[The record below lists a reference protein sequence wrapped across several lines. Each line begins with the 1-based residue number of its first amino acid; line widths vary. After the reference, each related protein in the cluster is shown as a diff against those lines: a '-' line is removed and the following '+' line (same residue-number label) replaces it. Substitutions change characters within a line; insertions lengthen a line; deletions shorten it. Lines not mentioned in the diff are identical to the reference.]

1 MSSETD
7 DQPPKSFPTAR
18 ESRLLFSSPLFEK
31 GWVWLAG
38 AGPGD
43 PSLLTLQLYDALG
56 KADFIVYD
64 FLVSEAI
71 LALVPSSVERLYAG
85 KRGGK
90 PSPSQRDITETL
102 ITSARAGRRVLR
114 LKGGDPFLFAR
125 GGEEA
130 LALANAGIP
139 FRVLPGI
146 SAAPAAL
153 AYAGIPLTHRDYNSS
168 ITFLTGHDLTGAL
181 PRKIRWNMLAG
192 SAEVLVF
199 YMVMKHIATIV
210 RKLLAAGRDP
220 QEPVAFIRNATLP
233 DQTIAVGVLKDAV
246 DTAKRFSPPVV
257 FVVGSVVG
265 LHEQLAW
272 WSPPSEFPRSRGK
285 S

>member
-1 MSSETD
+1 M
-7 DQPPKSFPTAR
+7 PFSFTV
-18 ESRLLFSSPLFEK
+18 FEK

-56 KADFIVYD
+56 KADFVVYD

-71 LALVPSSVERLYAG
+71 LALVPSNVERLYAG

-90 PSPSQRDITETL
+90 PSPAQRDITETL
-102 ITSARAGRRVLR
+102 ITHARAGRRVLR

-130 LALANAGIP
+130 LALADAGIP

-153 AYAGIPLTHRDYNSS
+153 AYAGIPLTHREYNSS

-181 PRKIRWNMLAG
+181 PSKIRWKMLAS

-199 YMVMKHIATIV
+199 YMAMKHIAIIV
-210 RKLLAAGRDP
+210 KKLLAAGRDP
-220 QEPVAFIRNATLP
+220 QEPVAFIRNATLA
-233 DQTIAVGVLKDAV
+233 DQTIDVGVLENAV
-246 DTAKRFSPPVV
+246 DTAKRFPPPVV
-257 FVVGSVVG
+257 FVVGRVVE
-265 LHEQLAW
+265 LHKRLAW
-272 WSPPSEFPRSRGK
+272 WSPHGGVSK
-285 S
+285 

>member
-1 MSSETD
+1 MSSEKD
-7 DQPPKSFPTAR
+7 DNALER
-18 ESRLLFSSPLFEK
+18 SPLVREHRLPLSFAVFEK

-56 KADFIVYD
+56 KADLVVYD
-64 FLVSEAI
+64 FLVSESI
-71 LALVPSSVERLYAG
+71 LGLVPSDVELLYAG

-90 PSPSQRDITETL
+90 PSPSQRDITDTL
-102 ITSARAGRRVLR
+102 IARARSGRRVLR

-130 LALANAGIP
+130 LALVNAGIP

-181 PRKIRWNMLAG
+181 SSKICWKMLAS
-192 SAEVLVF
+192 SAELLVF
-199 YMVMKHIATIV
+199 YMAMKHISIIV
-210 RKLLAAGRDP
+210 RRLLAAGRNP
-220 QEPVAFIRNATLP
+220 QEPVAFIRNATLS
-233 DQTIAVGVLKDAV
+233 DQRIDVGVLEDA
-246 DTAKRFSPPVV
+246 ANIARRFSPPVV
-257 FVVGSVVG
+257 FVVGSVVD
-265 LHEQLAW
+265 LRKQLAW
-272 WSPPSEFPRSRGK
+272 RSPEE
-285 S
+285 